1 MSQRSRRQDPYPWT
15 WEMPL
20 AVIVALLVLISFGV
34 HLGRAVA
41 NVLAGCGWRFPSR
54 VNLFNSLPVV
64 LRGDAGAG
72 LADLHGPAASPA
84 SLLMFV
90 AATELILLA
99 ATVALIKL
107 GLDRWGPGRMKG
119 VATPGE
125 AEKLLG
131 VTRLR
136 RSRRIIRPD
145 LYGKRRQGLWR

>member
-20 AVIVALLVLISFGV
+20 AVILAVLVLISFGV

-41 NVLAGCGWRFPSR
+41 NVLAGCDWRFPSR
-54 VNLFNSLPVV
+54 RNLFSSLPAV

-72 LADLHGPAASPA
+72 LVDLYGPGASPWT
-84 SLLMFV
+84 LLACV
-90 AATELILLA
+90 TATELILLA
-99 ATVALIKL
+99 TTVLLIKL
-107 GLDRWGPGRMKG
+107 GWDHWGPQRIKG
-119 VATPGE
+119 VATPSE